1 MSNIWVISNIFLWII
16 VLVQSLVIFFLTKYV
31 VEFLNRFRLVKYNI
45 EDIGIKPGEKAPF
58 FRTRDIQGNLVKLT
72 NNNGRATLLCFVSD
86 SCDSCITLLKD
97 FNLLVDRFNSRVK
110 IITVVKASAE
120 EKLLPSTTY
129 ASTVVKTD
137 ELFFS
142 YNIQKTPTFVL
153 IDNDFRVL
161 AVEIVTDMDQAYE
174 MLEQKLQLPLYA

>member
-1 MSNIWVISNIFLWII
+1 MSNTWVLSNIFLWVI
-16 VLVQSLVIFFLTKYV
+16 VLVQSLVIFFLAKYV

-58 FRTRDIQGNLVKLT
+58 FRTKDTQGNLVKLT

-97 FNLLVDRFNSRVK
+97 FHLLVDRFNGRVK
-110 IITVVKASAE
+110 VITVIKTTANE
-120 EKLLPSTTY
+120 NLLPSATY

-142 YNIQKTPTFVL
+142 YNIQKTPTLVL
-153 IDNDFRVL
+153 IDNDFSVL
-161 AVEIVTDMDQAYE
+161 AVEIVTDVQLAYE
-174 MLEQKLQLPLYA
+174 MLEQKLELPLYA